1 MSKKVREMVSPYKA
15 IFLLPPNT
23 EKKLG
28 DDGWEF
34 SSTGRLPHE
43 LLLSVAKSLDLEKGR
58 SYLGME
64 VYEGAGLKLTAIT
77 DERGIEDIYIQV
89 WSRPQEDVVECVRRE
104 DMEVF
109 VPC

>member
-1 MSKKVREMVSPYKA
+1 MVSPYKA
-15 IFLLPPNT
+15 IFLLPPNS
-23 EKKLG
+23 EKTLG

-34 SSTGRLPHE
+34 SSPGRLSQE
-43 LLLSVAKSLDLEKGR
+43 LLLSLAKTLDLEKGR

-77 DERGIEDIYIQV
+77 DERGIENIYIQT
-89 WSRPQEDVVECVRRE
+89 WSRPKEDVVECIRRE
-104 DMEVF
+104 DVEVF